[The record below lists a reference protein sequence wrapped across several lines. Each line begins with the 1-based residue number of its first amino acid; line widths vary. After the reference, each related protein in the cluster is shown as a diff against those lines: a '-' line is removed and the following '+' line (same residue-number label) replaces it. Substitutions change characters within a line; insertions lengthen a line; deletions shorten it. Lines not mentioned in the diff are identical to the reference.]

1 MGPDWHPTDA
11 GGFDQ
16 ARTRRLL
23 QTVEAI
29 TGLMQKN
36 SGFKGRLSRTVV
48 GSLSKP
54 MKYANFGWNFPQA

>member
-1 MGPDWHPTDA
+1 MEPDWHTTDA

-29 TGLMQKN
+29 TGLLQKN

-48 GSLSKP
+48 GSLPKP